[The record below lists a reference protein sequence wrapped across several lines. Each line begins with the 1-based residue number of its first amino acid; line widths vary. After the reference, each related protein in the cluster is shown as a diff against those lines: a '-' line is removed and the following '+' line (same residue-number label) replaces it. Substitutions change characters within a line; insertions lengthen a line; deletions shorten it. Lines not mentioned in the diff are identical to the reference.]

1 MQKWKGHNLGKHNDS
16 QTHVLSLRNL
26 ERFHN
31 NCLTI
36 WFQCCLISATL
47 DNNISWHEHQGG
59 SEQSWS
65 RNIINLK
72 QLHFSGREKK
82 QWTFSDRGQESSQLF
97 LESAKKKNCWA
108 GWSSDKKANF
118 FSYFFFIFFWNGD
131 RKAIFFFF
139 FLKRWSKGQFHSSS
153 KLLEFQR
160 ASIYVGVHQDFSL
173 KIKHFHFQYS
183 SNFLLYGKEFFFL
196 WNVLF
201 QSRRERERANSAK
214 VVFPII
220 LSNKE
225 NTVQVLNQ
233 GFLISTSKFH
243 IRQEESK

>member
-72 QLHFSGREKK
+72 QFNFSGREKK
-82 QWTFSDRGQESSQLF
+82 QRTFSDRGQESSQLF

-118 FSYFFFIFFWNGD
+118 FLIFSLFFSETVIERPFFSFYFWNGD
-131 RKAIFFFF
+131 LKANFT
-139 FLKRWSKGQFHSSS
+139 L
-153 KLLEFQR
+153 
-160 ASIYVGVHQDFSL
+160 HQ
-173 KIKHFHFQYS
+173 
-183 SNFLLYGKEFFFL
+183 NC
-196 WNVLF
+196 
-201 QSRRERERANSAK
+201 
-214 VVFPII
+214 
-220 LSNKE
+220 
-225 NTVQVLNQ
+225 
-233 GFLISTSKFH
+233 
-243 IRQEESK
+243 